1 VVKMAKKL
9 NDAARDK
16 RVDELSLVGFE
27 LDDIC
32 SEIWL
37 TLMAY
42 KRLRFNLLHK
52 RLKQFGTDI
61 SKPSLLEHLN
71 HLIERKLIERREEGF
86 QNVSYGLT
94 DEIRDLLH
102 VPEEDIKSWFEDL
115 KKTNER
121 LPPHLRSIEFYVN
134 EYYNNMTDEQL
145 RKEIDREL
153 NTSYGLFVHEL
164 KNFVQY
170 DLKLDKTES
179 DADFWKLVG
188 NPMYRLHER
197 SVVENCRNS
206 ERYKEKLFEE
216 IDFIIRL
223 LKHRKYLEK
232 G

>member
-1 VVKMAKKL
+1 MAKK
-9 NDAARDK
+9 NDDERDK
-16 RVDELSLVGFE
+16 RLDELSMVGFE

-94 DEIRDLLH
+94 DEICDLLH
-102 VPEEDIKSWFEDL
+102 VPQEDIKSWFEDL

-121 LPPHLRSIEFYVN
+121 LPPHLRSIEFDVK
-134 EYYNNMTDEQL
+134 EFYNKMTDEQL
-145 RKEIDREL
+145 RREIDREL
-153 NTSYGLFVHEL
+153 NFTYALNLHEL
-164 KNFVQY
+164 KNFIQY

-188 NPMYRLHER
+188 NPMYRMRER
-197 SVVENCRNS
+197 SIVEHCRKS
-206 ERYKEKLFEE
+206 ERYRKKLFEE
-216 IDFIIRL
+216 IDFIIGVA
-223 LKHRKYLEK
+223 KHSKYLEER
-232 G
+232 

>member
-1 VVKMAKKL
+1 MAKKMD
-9 NDAARDK
+9 DAERDK
-16 RVDELSLVGFE
+16 RLDELSMVGFE

-121 LPPHLRSIEFYVN
+121 LHPHLRSIEFDVK

-145 RKEIDREL
+145 R
-153 NTSYGLFVHEL
+153 
-164 KNFVQY
+164 
-170 DLKLDKTES
+170 
-179 DADFWKLVG
+179 
-188 NPMYRLHER
+188 
-197 SVVENCRNS
+197 
-206 ERYKEKLFEE
+206 
-216 IDFIIRL
+216 
-223 LKHRKYLEK
+223 
-232 G
+232 